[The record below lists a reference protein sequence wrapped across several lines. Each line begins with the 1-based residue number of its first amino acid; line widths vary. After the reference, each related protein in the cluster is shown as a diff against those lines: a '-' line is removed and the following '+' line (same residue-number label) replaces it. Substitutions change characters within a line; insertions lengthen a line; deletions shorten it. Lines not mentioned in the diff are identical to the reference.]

1 MSVILG
7 CLWVLVA
14 NLVAMLPSRDHHW
27 TAAYVLI
34 AVGLPL
40 LAWIVASAGVWIGLV
55 FLAAGVSIL
64 RWPFVYL
71 ARWVGR
77 LTGVRE

>member
-7 CLWVLVA
+7 CIWVLVA
-14 NLVAMLPSRDHHW
+14 NGVAMLPTRDHHW

-34 AVGLPL
+34 GLGVPL
-40 LAWIVASAGVWIGLV
+40 LAWIVVSAGVWVGLV

-71 ARWVGR
+71 GRWIGR
-77 LTGVRE
+77 MTGVRE